1 MQRVIVYYAFKIWDG
16 LFIGNSRAPL
26 ERDFLLMNKINNI
39 INCAA
44 AELTFNGN
52 GNVLCFN
59 WRDADEQSIV
69 TTENLEK
76 ISEFIETA
84 TNNGEGVLFFS
95 LKGQSRAL
103 TALSAYL
110 IYKYRWG
117 LIKTL
122 QFLNSRR
129 KDFEIRPAFLK
140 QLLDFSIEYFKTNQ
154 ESKNW
159 DHYTENQEILVIQNT
174 YLNSQQQPPLITKT
188 LGSYTIPS
196 GQKQNVSWSINLIQ
210 QIQTIQIK
218 EEIQQNKELKSI
230 LKGSISNSQKDK
242 QVRCVSVIDNSN
254 IYFDESILQNMFI
267 KKKLQT
273 PKINSLS
280 LESKASKNEL
290 KLFGISQQ
298 RPVSRRPQYFTP
310 EKQRI
315 LHNTKQILDTYLNA
329 QLNNISLLRG
339 RAIHTPMRERIRA
352 ISQQNTTPNKTPT
365 RNKQSF
371 FLFENQN
378 TRWINPKKQP
388 QFKIK

>member
-16 LFIGNSRAPL
+16 LFVGNSRAPL
-26 ERDFLLMNKINNI
+26 ERDFLQMNKINNI

-52 GNVLCFN
+52 GNALCFN
-59 WRDADEQSIV
+59 WRDDDEQSIV
-69 TTENLEK
+69 TTENIEK

-84 TNNGEGVLFFS
+84 TNNGEGVLLFS
-95 LKGQSRAL
+95 LRGQSRAL
-103 TALSAYL
+103 TALAAYL
-110 IYKYRWG
+110 IYKYQWS

-129 KDFEIRPAFLK
+129 KDFEIRPAFLR
-140 QLLDFSIEYFKTNQ
+140 QLMSFSIEYFKNNQ

-159 DHYTENQEILVIQNT
+159 DHFTENQEILVIQNT
-174 YLNSQQQPPLITKT
+174 YLNSQSQPPLITKT
-188 LGSYTIPS
+188 LGTLTR

-218 EEIQQNKELKSI
+218 EIQQKKELKSI
-230 LKGSISNSQKDK
+230 LKGSTSNFQKEK
-242 QVRCVSVIDNSN
+242 VRCVSVIDNSN
-254 IYFDESILQNMFI
+254 QCFDESILQNMYI

-280 LESKASKNEL
+280 LENKAKKNEL
-290 KLFGISQQ
+290 QITGMSQQ
-298 RPVSRRPQYFTP
+298 RPVSRRPYNFTP

-315 LHNTKQILDTYLNA
+315 MQNTKQILDTYLNA
-329 QLNNISLLRG
+329 QLNNLSLLRG
-339 RAIHTPMRERIRA
+339 RTFYTPKRERIRA

-365 RNKQSF
+365 RTKQSF

-378 TRWINPKKQP
+378 TRWINPKQQP